1 MKPTSTI
8 KVTSVKSNK
17 SNRKV
22 WLVAAD
28 KEKKQYCRNA
38 RTALR
43 YAFILK
49 KETGKQLSDRDF
61 AWLMFEI
68 GRRRKPQAGQETAE
82 TAEAQGTVEAVEAQE
97 TATNQETQEAA

>member
-1 MKPTSTI
+1 MKTTNTI

-17 SNRKV
+17 SNHKV

-68 GRRRKPQAGQETAE
+68 NRGKRTQ
-82 TAEAQGTVEAVEAQE
+82 EAQE
-97 TATNQETQEAA
+97 PQEPSEVQENLENQEAA

>member
-17 SNRKV
+17 SNHKV
-22 WLVAAD
+22 WLVAAG

-49 KETGKQLSDRDF
+49 KETGMQLSDRDF

-68 GRRRKPQAGQETAE
+68 NRRKKAQESQEPAE
-82 TAEAQGTVEAVEAQE
+82 TAEVQEPVEVQDS
-97 TATNQETQEAA
+97 QEAA